1 MRRFV
6 PRAQRFL
13 AIIVLLVPASVY
25 TAHAQLSTVFSNIFS
40 EVLDTRLQLSPGRHA
55 NHFVPAANKANAELV
70 PGLNSLITGDISS
83 FPLSTTSP
91 RVGFDF
97 SSGRPVAVTG
107 SLGPI
112 LAETADPVG
121 KGRLMIELSYTYL
134 DLDEFRGLPT
144 DQMQFTFTHV
154 SVTPGEPA
162 LGENTNE
169 SDLINL
175 VMDLHTRVSIGALT
189 ATWGVT
195 DNFDISVAIPVI
207 SVRLNGTAKA
217 TIDSYTFAS
226 GGAAHHFFGGDSLN
240 PVLATTVPYD
250 QSATGIGD
258 VALRLKYNISQ
269 GSGLNAAALLDI
281 RLPSGRVA
289 DFLGSG
295 RPTYRLWGIF
305 SGTMGDVT
313 PHLNLAYA
321 HKIAALQSD
330 AIEFRA
336 GFDNKLSSKMTF
348 ALDLL
353 GQIDLNP
360 DKAIHLAPGT
370 TTIIDRIDSV
380 RDNPSSGRLP
390 NVQSVR
396 TVSLSNIPDLNND
409 DTISLAAG
417 FRYAPSESVM
427 IFVDILAPLNSRGLR
442 APLAPTVGL
451 SASL

>member
-1 MRRFV
+1 MRRLH
-6 PRAQRFL
+6 PHARHLL
-13 AIIVLLVPASVY
+13 AIILLVAASWHPAD
-25 TAHAQLSTVFSNIFS
+25 AQLNTVFSDIFN
-40 EVLDTRLQLSPGRHA
+40 EVLRTRLQLSPGKHA

-70 PGLNSLITGDISS
+70 PALNSLITGDISS

-91 RVGFDF
+91 RIGFDF

-121 KGRLMIELSYTYL
+121 KGRIMVEASYTYL

-144 DQMQFTFTHV
+144 DQMQFTFTHQ

-195 DNFDISVAIPVI
+195 DNFDLSVAIPVI

-226 GGAAHHFFGGDSLN
+226 GGSAHHYFGGDSLN
-240 PVLATTVPYD
+240 PVLTTTVPYD

-258 VALRLKYNISQ
+258 VALRFKYNLLQ
-269 GSGLNAAALLDI
+269 GSGVNAAALLDI
-281 RLPSGRVA
+281 RFPSGKVA

-295 RPTYRLWGIF
+295 RPAYRVWGIL
-305 SGTMGDVT
+305 SGTMGEMT
-313 PHLNLAYA
+313 PHLNIGYA
-321 HKIAALQSD
+321 RKIAALQSD

-348 ALDLL
+348 AFDLL
-353 GQIDLNP
+353 GQIDLNSN
-360 DKAIHLAPGT
+360 KAIHLAPGT
-370 TTIIDRIDSV
+370 ATIIDMIDSV
-380 RDNPSSGRLP
+380 RNNSSSGRLP
-390 NVQSVR
+390 NVESVR
-396 TVSLSNIPDLNND
+396 TISLSNIPDANND
-409 DTISLAAG
+409 DTVSMAAG

-427 IFVDILAPLNSRGLR
+427 LFANVIAPLNKRGLR
-442 APLAPTVGL
+442 ASVAPTIGV

>member
-1 MRRFV
+1 MITL
-6 PRAQRFL
+6 PRGTVLALLAFALAQQ
-13 AIIVLLVPASVY
+13 
-25 TAHAQLSTVFSNIFS
+25 AHAQLNTVFSDIFD
-40 EVLDTRLQLSPGRHA
+40 EVLETRLELSPGRHA

-70 PGLNSLITGDISS
+70 PSLNSLITGDISS

-112 LAETADPVG
+112 MSETADPVG
-121 KGRLMIELSYTYL
+121 KGRLMVEVSYTYL

-144 DQMQFTFTHV
+144 DQMEFTFTHV

-195 DNFDISVAIPVI
+195 DKLDLGLAIPVI

-240 PVLATTVPYD
+240 PVLTTAVPYD

-258 VALRLKYNISQ
+258 VALRFKYNLSQ
-269 GSGLNAAALLDI
+269 GSGVNAAALLDI

-295 RPTYRLWGIF
+295 RTTYRLWGIL

-313 PHLNLAYA
+313 PHLNLGYA
-321 HKIAALQSD
+321 HKVADLQSD
-330 AIEFRA
+330 AVEFRV

-353 GQIDLNP
+353 GQVDVEP
-360 DKAIHLAPGT
+360 SKAVHLAPGT
-370 TTIIDRIDSV
+370 VTIVDRIDSV
-380 RDNPSSGRLP
+380 RDNSNSGRLP
-390 NVQSVR
+390 NVQAVRSVN
-396 TVSLSNIPDLNND
+396 LSNIPDLSND
-409 DTISLAAG
+409 DTVSMAAG

-427 IFVDILAPLNSRGLR
+427 IFADVIAPLNNRGLR
-442 APLAPTVGL
+442 ASVAPTIGF
-451 SASL
+451 SANL